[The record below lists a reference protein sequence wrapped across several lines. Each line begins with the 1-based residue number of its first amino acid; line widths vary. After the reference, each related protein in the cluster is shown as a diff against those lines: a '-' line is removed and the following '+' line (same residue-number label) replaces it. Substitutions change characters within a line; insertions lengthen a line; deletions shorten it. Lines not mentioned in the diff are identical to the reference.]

1 MSTTSDHRV
10 ASLFGLLGAV
20 LLIVQGILDL
30 LSGVVYLAVGH
41 GVRAYGSFDQ
51 AVIFVIVGL
60 IVGFFAAAGRI
71 RRDERTIVTGVI
83 LIVLALVGWLA
94 LGFGSGVL
102 GILAAVL
109 ILISGVVYLLAGR

>member
-1 MSTTSDHRV
+1 MSATSDHRI
-10 ASLFGLLGAV
+10 ASLLGLLGAV

-41 GVRAYGSFDQ
+41 GARAYGSLDQ
-51 AVIFVIVGL
+51 AVIFVVAGL
-60 IVGFFAAAGRI
+60 LVGFFAAIGRM
-71 RRDERTIVTGVI
+71 RGEERSLVAGVI

-94 LGFGSGVL
+94 LGFGSGLL

-109 ILISGVVYLLAGR
+109 VLIAGVVYLLAGR